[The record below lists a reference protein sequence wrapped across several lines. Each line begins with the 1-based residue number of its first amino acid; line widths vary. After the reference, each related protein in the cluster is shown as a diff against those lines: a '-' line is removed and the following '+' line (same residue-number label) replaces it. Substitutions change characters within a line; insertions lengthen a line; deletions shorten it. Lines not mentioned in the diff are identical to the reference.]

1 MGSKKRLFL
10 TSLAGAFV
18 ALSLAAVLTPSL
30 MHSGHRVTAADGAGA
45 LAISV
50 DGMTPMAET
59 YEIPVGAEQGFSVL
73 RLADGAPAG
82 LVRIGDAEWSLATDG
97 GAVLDAVPGEF
108 VATVRANAA
117 GDAALF
123 VTTPDGQADVV
134 TLVFTELKAAAAPEA
149 KTLSAVSVV
158 QPAAGAAVYVPTVGA
173 TPLAVVAEPD
183 DLADVSS
190 VDFAWPDSTTPA
202 GTDSDGDFP
211 YIGFIPD
218 VNGVTSV
225 AVEAFNAGATASV
238 TANGSWTVATA
249 ADTNGDGFPDDPF
262 GLNMAPGDAWVSL
275 PGGLAGV
282 SVVMMGLP
290 SAPADK
296 DLDVASLDLFK
307 VIVPIATG
315 SYEIGVPRDLLGE
328 TEKGILAVAVA
339 PDLDTLVGAGL
350 AASIPALP
358 DGADA
363 LLSSLLLIDVM
374 VQAEGSTTWTSIDPA
389 RLAANPLYIVG
400 YEVAGVTAA
409 TNARLFAYGASLVD
423 GGAPNGPQ
431 IEIPAGA
438 AWAPTAEGV
447 SLDVETFAAE
457 LPGLSI
463 IGLFETTSLINIA
476 GVNNVVIGGPQ
487 DYAIGGNEV
496 EITVNN
502 LAGLTAGDVEVTIG
516 GQLATVSD
524 VAGDVITA
532 VVPRAA
538 DLAEPAETAS
548 ADLRVEI
555 LATGEFDEIPNG
567 FTYLGPVATAI
578 TPADGPSVG
587 GTSIVIDG
595 SGFDANGMGV
605 SLGGSAVL
613 TGAITPVSI
622 SGTTSAADPGIVGLE
637 LITANN
643 FAGSLADAFTYT
655 PPVPALTSV
664 TPDTALTTAQST
676 VRVEGSFFDP
686 SADFGTLNGG
696 LTAFFDTDVN
706 NPAAGSEAANVVFW
720 DETNLDVVTPAGPSA
735 GVTGLF
741 VRATVQ
747 AKALPYAANSN
758 VLPFTFIDGTQAE
771 MVITGVAPATGPLS
785 GGNTVTIT
793 GTSFPPSIGDP
804 IATGNVIRAARVA
817 TAGASTVDVPV
828 YLFRAADATKAPAAI
843 NFTLLYDSSVLTY
856 TGPGA
861 GGGIAN
867 LDNEVLDD
875 EYGKDISVNQNSPGI
890 LKFVIAGVNTN
901 EITLDGLDNPFT
913 LFTLP
918 FNVVGAADQFS
929 FLLVQNVTM
938 VDGTASVF
946 PANGDN
952 GIVYVGDAVVLPDP
966 PRVFFGPNEATVVA
980 SSETE
985 ISVIA
990 PAGVRL
996 GAVDI
1001 IVDDSNASKPD
1012 NVAVLSAFTAG
1023 GYTYVLDGG
1032 AFISSIT
1039 PDDAYVFGG
1048 VVARVEGSGFVPG
1061 TTQVLFDG
1069 VAAELAPPADYASD
1083 ANNLYVIVP
1092 QLEGLGNTPADP
1104 LSQTVQVTVAN
1115 NSKDLKVGNAVPFTY
1130 HRFSQGT
1137 AITAGAS
1144 GEVMTNAFFF
1154 DPNNESGSGE
1164 REIILTRAGDATTAA
1179 GAFALPAITAAELGA
1194 ASDLTSDVFVLVRA
1208 TKAPKLFGTHE
1219 IEAGSPV
1226 ANVWNF
1232 DIHLYEGAYPFAELG
1247 DVTFDTDPAQGDVTL
1262 ATLTY
1267 PVDDTALTVG
1277 DLNNGDVST
1286 MSLDSTLDYTNFNAP
1301 AIYTY
1306 DPDSERY
1313 QSTVSES
1320 EFAAEGTD
1328 EASQVTEVTARLAHL
1343 SALALRTGV
1352 PAPGLAIS
1360 SIEDSVTGLPTG
1372 PLQGGTT
1379 IIIRGQ
1385 GLGWPASVTFD
1396 GIPATNVTGV
1406 SDQELTCTLPE
1417 GLVEDVPVDV
1427 VVTLVDA
1434 RSVTAA
1440 DAFTYYLD
1448 IDFVITPNVGLP
1460 AGGNTVTFTGVG
1472 LLGVSQVLFGTQA
1485 ATFTPGTDTQ
1495 FTAVVPAASGP
1506 SVVSVTVTAD
1516 LGTRTIDRAYTYI
1529 PQGGLMV
1536 TSIVVQGTDGPL
1548 APGGGTVVISGQGF
1562 SNVLQLTLIFND
1574 GTAVT
1579 LVEGIDF
1586 FVDSDGQIALTLTPE
1601 RLIELANGAGLTS
1614 IPPGPVTLLLDTAA
1628 GSVEIED
1635 AFVVASD
1642 TAEVLVYSVTPDSAW
1657 VIGGFVAEILGQNFG
1672 DPSVMTAAFEYNT
1685 PSLSPELAKGPV
1697 PYETVTV
1704 PLEILSGSEYPNNS
1718 TKLYVRIPP
1727 LPGVNDAWPAVVAMD
1742 RLMLWK
1748 DGVPVYGMLVKEA
1761 DSEKCDPIFTY
1772 YRWWEDESG
1781 VITTAFYYDN
1791 ALGADARE
1799 IVLNSG
1805 PLNAALTVPTLSTD
1819 FFDADVTGNTDYV
1832 YVLARAG
1839 LDETAFGE
1847 TDFAALPGEGI
1858 DNAWVFDI
1866 HLYADVATSKA
1877 LLPPASN
1884 LLYQEIAPQF
1894 VVAPDTDGL
1903 NVVPARL
1910 TIPTNYT
1917 LLTAGDIRDGLIAL
1931 YGQPSEVGDLVAPDV
1946 VGATT
1951 AATDGVYQSTI
1962 LASFDGLPEFFPDA
1976 AAAADTQPVEKVR
1989 ARVYDFSAFTL
2000 RQGTDAAPDPTL
2012 TSSTNAD
2019 GGPAE
2024 GPIEGGT
2031 EVILYGTGL
2040 GWVETVEFG
2049 TDGKAFTPATIIS
2062 GGDTN
2067 EFALRVLSPEVNS
2080 AGVVDIRITTAAGK
2094 QAVLED
2100 GFTYTGGGQ
2109 GILALLLGLGLALIG
2124 LFAGGDSGDG
2134 GCFIATAAYGT
2145 SMEAEIDVL
2154 RSVRDTYLLDNA
2166 VGTAFVDA
2174 YYRVSPYI
2182 AVYVAKSPV
2191 LAAMVRVA
2199 LTPVIAVSKLVLAMP
2214 HVTAGLGLLAIAG
2227 AMLRKLQRKTRKA

>member
-117 GDAALF
+117 GEAALF

-158 QPAAGAAVYVPTVGA
+158 QPAAGATVYVPTVGA

-190 VDFAWPDSTTPA
+190 VDFAWPNSTTPT

-218 VNGVTSV
+218 VNGITS
-225 AVEAFNAGATASV
+225 AEVEAFNAGATASV
-238 TANGSWTVATA
+238 TATGSWTVATA
-249 ADTNGDGFPDDPF
+249 ADTNADGFPDDPF
-262 GLNMAPGDAWVSL
+262 GLNLEPGDAWVSL

-296 DLDVASLDLFK
+296 DLDVAALDLFT
-307 VIVPIATG
+307 VVVPIATG
-315 SYEIGVPRDLLGE
+315 SYEIGVPRDLIGE
-328 TEKGILAVAVA
+328 TEKGIIAVAVA

-363 LLSSLLLIDVM
+363 LLSSLLLIDVL
-374 VQAEGSTTWTSIDPA
+374 VQQEGSTTWTSIDPA
-389 RLAANPLYIVG
+389 RLAANPLYLVG

-409 TNARLFAYGASLVD
+409 TNARLFGYGASVAD

-431 IEIPAGA
+431 IEIPAEA

-463 IGLFETTSLINIA
+463 IGLFQTDSLINIA

-502 LAGLTAGDVEVTIG
+502 LAGLTAGDVDVTIG

-532 VVPRAA
+532 LVPRAA
-538 DLAEPAETAS
+538 DLAAPATSAP

-555 LATGEFDEIPNG
+555 IATGEFDEIPNG

-613 TGAITPVSI
+613 TGAINPSTI
-622 SGTTSAADPGIVGLE
+622 SGTTSAADPGTVGLE

-643 FAGSLADAFTYT
+643 FTGSLADAFTYT
-655 PPVPALTSV
+655 PPVPSLTSV
-664 TPDTALTTAQST
+664 TPDTAVTTAQST

-720 DETNLDVVTPAGPSA
+720 DETNLDVVTPAAPSA

-747 AKALPYAANSN
+747 AKALPYTANSN
-758 VLPFTFIDGTQAE
+758 VLPFTFIDGTLAE
-771 MVITGVAPATGPLS
+771 MAITGVAPATGPLS

-817 TAGASTVDVPV
+817 TAGASTVEVPV
-828 YLFRAADATKAPAAI
+828 YLFRAADATAAPSSI
-843 NFTLLYDSSVLTY
+843 DFDIEFDQNVVDSPTLTTNMALLAT
-856 TGPGA
+856 
-861 GGGIAN
+861 
-867 LDNEVLDD
+867 
-875 EYGKDISVNQNSPGI
+875 YGKLVQANITPGNVGV
-890 LKFVIAGVNTN
+890 VIYGGTS
-901 EITLDGLDNPFT
+901 EITLAGQDNPFL
-913 LFTLP
+913 LFTLT
-918 FNVVGAADQFS
+918 FNVVGSAGQSSVLPVKGVSMATAAAAAITD
-929 FLLVQNVTM
+929 
-938 VDGTASVF
+938 AY
-946 PANGDN
+946 GDA
-952 GIVYVGDAVVLPDP
+952 GIVTIGDTIDLPDP
-966 PRVFFGPNEATVVA
+966 PQVFFGPNEATVLT

-996 GAVDI
+996 GAVDV

-1012 NVAVLSAFTAG
+1012 NVAVLSAYTAG
-1023 GYTYVLDGG
+1023 GYSYVLDGG

-1048 VVARVEGSGFVPG
+1048 VVARVAGSGFLPG
-1061 TTQVLFDG
+1061 TAQVLFDG

-1115 NSKDLKVGNAVPFTY
+1115 NSKDLKIGNAVPFTY

-1144 GEVMTNAFFF
+1144 GEVTANAFYF
-1154 DPNNESGSGE
+1154 DPNNEAGSGE
-1164 REIILTRAGDATTAA
+1164 RELVLSLAGQGAA
-1179 GAFALPAITAAELGA
+1179 GALTLPAITAAELGA
-1194 ASDLTSDVFVLVRA
+1194 AGNLTSDVFVLVRA

-1247 DVTFDTDPAQGDVTL
+1247 DVTFNTDPAQGDVTL

-1286 MSLDSTLDYTNFNAP
+1286 MSLDSTLDSIGFNEP
-1301 AIYTY
+1301 PIYTY
-1306 DPDSERY
+1306 DPESERY

-1506 SVVSVTVTAD
+1506 SVVSVTVTSA

-1548 APGGGTVVISGQGF
+1548 PPGGGSIVISGQGF

-1586 FVDSDGQIALTLTPE
+1586 FVDSDGQITLTLTPE
-1601 RLIELANGAGLTS
+1601 RLIELAKGAGLTN

-1642 TAEVLVYSVTPDSAW
+1642 TTEVLVYGVTPDSAW

-1685 PSLSPELAKGPV
+1685 PSLSAEPGKEAV
-1697 PYETVTV
+1697 YETVTV

-1727 LPGVNDAWPAVVAMD
+1727 LPDVNDAWPAVVAMD
-1742 RLMLWK
+1742 RLVLWK
-1748 DGVPVYGMLVKEA
+1748 DGEPVYGMPVKED
-1761 DSEKCDPIFTY
+1761 DSEKRPLPIFTY

-1791 ALGADARE
+1791 AFGADARE

-1805 PLNAALTVPTLSTD
+1805 PLNAALTVPPLSTD

-1866 HLYADVATSKA
+1866 HLYADAATSKA

-1903 NVVPARL
+1903 DVVPARL

-1917 LLTAGDIRDGLIAL
+1917 PLTAGDIRDGLIAL
-1931 YGQPSEVGDLVAPDV
+1931 YGQPSEVGDLVAPDL

-1962 LASFDGLPEFFPDA
+1962 LESFDGLPEFFPDA
-1976 AAAADTQPVEKVR
+1976 AAAADTQPVETVR

-2024 GPIEGGT
+2024 GPTEGGT

-2214 HVTAGLGLLAIAG
+2214 HVSAGLGLLAIAG